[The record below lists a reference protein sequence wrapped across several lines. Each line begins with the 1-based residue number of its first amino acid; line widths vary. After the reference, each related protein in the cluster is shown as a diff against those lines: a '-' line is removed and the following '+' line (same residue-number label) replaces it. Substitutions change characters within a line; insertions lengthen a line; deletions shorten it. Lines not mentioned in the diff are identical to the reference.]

1 VGHIPRAPD
10 LAPLETRDP
19 TPTHS
24 VSRHNR
30 PLISTPEGDPRLD
43 RVRPPTKYEFC
54 NNYSVTS
61 TRQCLFNH
69 TRTPSI
75 INDLQTRSARQWPSN
90 CAIYVH
96 TYTYIMTCTK
106 CSTWNIVRT
115 IERGEPEARKL
126 FLPANPSP
134 W

>member
-69 TRTPSI
+69 TRPPALSTTCKPAQRDNGHPIAPYMYTPI
-75 INDLQTRSARQWPSN
+75 
-90 CAIYVH
+90 
-96 TYTYIMTCTK
+96 
-106 CSTWNIVRT
+106 RT
-115 IERGEPEARKL
+115 L
-126 FLPANPSP
+126 
-134 W
+134 